1 MDSNLKKKKQIVA
14 QGMRSSIIGIIA
26 NAVLAAIKG
35 VAGFLGNSY
44 ALIADAIESASDIL
58 SSLIVWTGLKIAAKP
73 ADKDHRYGHG
83 KAEPLAATIVAL
95 ILFGAA
101 IIIIVQSIK
110 EIKVPHHAPASFTL
124 AVLVVVVLT
133 KELLFRFVINVG
145 ESTQSIAVKT
155 DAWHH
160 RSDAI
165 TSAAAFV
172 GILIALIGG
181 KGYESADDWA
191 ALLASGI
198 IIFNAYRLL
207 RPAIGE
213 LMDEA
218 PHPSIEENIR
228 KTAGSVKGV
237 MALDKC
243 YVRKVGFD
251 YYADIHVVIDGN
263 TSVRK
268 GHDIGHRVKNA
279 VCSSDSRISNMLV
292 HIEPYSK
299 KKEKGKRF

>member
-1 MDSNLKKKKQIVA
+1 MKSNHQRRKQIIA
-14 QGMRSSIIGIIA
+14 QGMRSTIIGIA
-26 NAVLAAIKG
+26 VNAVLAVTKG
-35 VAGFLGNSY
+35 VAGCLGNSY
-44 ALIADAIESASDIL
+44 ALIADAIESTSDIL
-58 SSLIVWTGLKIAAKP
+58 SSLIVWTGLNIASKP
-73 ADKDHRYGHG
+73 ADEDHPYGHG
-83 KAEPLAATIVAL
+83 KAEPMAATIVAL
-95 ILFGAA
+95 MLFGAA
-101 IIIIVQSIK
+101 ITIIVQSIK
-110 EIKVPHHAPASFTL
+110 EIRVPHHAPASFTL

-133 KELLFRFVINVG
+133 KEVLFRFVINVD
-145 ESTQSIAVKT
+145 ESTQSTAVKT

-165 TSAAAFV
+165 TSAAAFI
-172 GILIALIGG
+172 GISIALIGG

-191 ALLASGI
+191 ALLASAI
-198 IIFNAYRLL
+198 IIFNAFRLI

-218 PHPSIEENIR
+218 PHPSVEENIR

-251 YYADIHVVIDGN
+251 YYADLHVVIDGN
-263 TSVRK
+263 MSVKK
-268 GHDIGHRVKNA
+268 GHEIGHEVKSA
-279 VCSSDSRISNMLV
+279 VCNSNPRISNVLI

-299 KKEKGKRF
+299 IKKKSG

>member
-1 MDSNLKKKKQIVA
+1 H
-14 QGMRSSIIGIIA
+14 
-26 NAVLAAIKG
+26 
-35 VAGFLGNSY
+35 
-44 ALIADAIESASDIL
+44 
-58 SSLIVWTGLKIAAKP
+58 P
-73 ADKDHRYGHG
+73 YGHG

-95 ILFGAA
+95 MLLGAA
-101 IIIIVQSIK
+101 LVIIVQSIK
-110 EIKVPHHAPASFTL
+110 ELKVPHHAPASFTL
-124 AVLVVVVLT
+124 AVLVIVVLT
-133 KELLFRFVINVG
+133 KEVLFRFVINVG
-145 ESTQSIAVKT
+145 ETTQSTAVKT

-165 TSAAAFV
+165 TSAAAFI
-172 GILIALIGG
+172 GISVALVGG

-191 ALLASGI
+191 ALFASAI
-198 IIFNAYRLL
+198 IIFNAFRLI

-243 YVRKVGFD
+243 HVRKVGFD
-251 YYADIHVVIDGN
+251 YYADLDIVIDGN
-263 TSVRK
+263 LSVKK
-268 GHDIGHRVKNA
+268 GHDISHNVKNA
-279 VCSSDSRISNMLV
+279 VCDSDSRISNVLI

-299 KKEKGKRF
+299 AKKKVNKEKID

>member
-1 MDSNLKKKKQIVA
+1 
-14 QGMRSSIIGIIA
+14 MRSTIIGIA
-26 NAVLAAIKG
+26 VNAVLAVTKG

-44 ALIADAIESASDIL
+44 ALIADAIESTSDIL
-58 SSLIVWTGLKIAAKP
+58 SSLIVWTGLNIASKP
-73 ADKDHRYGHG
+73 ADEDHPYGHG

-95 ILFGAA
+95 MLFGAA
-101 IIIIVQSIK
+101 LAIIVQSIK
-110 EIKVPHHAPASFTL
+110 ELRVPHHAPASFTL
-124 AVLVVVVLT
+124 LVLVVVVLT
-133 KELLFRFVINVG
+133 KEILFRFVIDVG
-145 ESTQSIAVKT
+145 EATQSTAVKT

-165 TSAAAFV
+165 TSAAAFI
-172 GILIALIGG
+172 GISIALIGG

-191 ALLASGI
+191 ALLASAI
-198 IIFNAYRLL
+198 IIFNAFRLI

-218 PHPSIEENIR
+218 PNPSVEEKIR
-228 KTAGSVKGV
+228 KTAGSVRGV

-251 YYADIHVVIDGN
+251 YYADLHVVIDGN
-263 TSVRK
+263 ISVKK
-268 GHDIGHRVKNA
+268 GHEISHNVKNA
-279 VCSSDSRISNMLV
+279 LCDSDPRISNVLI

-299 KKEKGKRF
+299 IKKNKKKIG